1 MPDHLYMSVESAQ
14 ICIAASN
21 QDKRRSLLAEKKKGK
36 KEEKKDG
43 KGQDNN
49 QAAQAIEQT
58 GKKAGGINQGQAG
71 ESETIKV
78 EDV

>member
-1 MPDHLYMSVESAQ
+1 MPDHLYMSVELAQ
-14 ICIAASN
+14 IYIAASN

-36 KEEKKDG
+36 KEKKKDG

-49 QAAQAIEQT
+49 QAAQAIDET
-58 GKKAGGINQGQAG
+58 GKKASGINQGQAG
-71 ESETIKV
+71 ESETMKV